1 MSSPLQALTVVC
13 HQLQGPDN
21 LGAIARLLAN
31 FGFSGLTL
39 SDPQTEALEE
49 ARRMAVHAHHI
60 LDQMKVVPT
69 LDDALVGVVY
79 ACGTTSRDDLK
90 GRSALS
96 PEEAVTRLREE
107 ARRGPVAL
115 VLGGEKRGLSDD
127 ELARCQD
134 VLVIPTQPEPQPSMN
149 LAQAAAVLLYL
160 CSRHDDG
167 SRPFTPAEPG
177 ARLQTVRALE
187 IRMEEVL
194 GAVDFLNPQAP
205 GYIRNELA
213 LTLGRARLTQR
224 EAELWLSAFAHLKR
238 SVKPREG

>member
-1 MSSPLQALTVVC
+1 MSSLLQALTVVC

-31 FGFSGLTL
+31 FGCSSLTL
-39 SDPQTEALEE
+39 SDPQTNAFDD
-49 ARRMAVHAHHI
+49 ARKMAVHAHHVI
-60 LDQMKVVPT
+60 EGMKVVST
-69 LDDALVGVVY
+69 LDEALAHTVY

-90 GRSALS
+90 GRSFLS
-96 PEEAVTRLREE
+96 PEQAVRKLREE
-107 ARRGPVAL
+107 ALRGSVAL

-134 VLVIPTQPEPQPSMN
+134 VLVIPTQPHPQPSMN

-160 CSRHDDG
+160 CAQGDITEGPVAS
-167 SRPFTPAEPG
+167 EPG
-177 ARLQTVRALE
+177 AKLQTVRALE

-194 GAVDFLNPQAP
+194 SASGFLNPQAP

-238 SVKPREG
+238 SVERKD